1 MTDLTRRDPMKLCA
15 KAGYR
20 LLIAAAVIVLAGC
33 GSLGPKTLDKDQ
45 LNYGSSIGQNWKN
58 QMLANVVRLRYV
70 DMPVFVDVG
79 SIVSGYTLETQVSGR
94 LGFSDSLTGGDSQG
108 LGAGGRYTDRP
119 TITYM
124 PKTGDDYLRS
134 LLEPVEPR
142 ALLALVQAG
151 YSAELLFTWALE
163 SINGVRNYA
172 AIGNS
177 TRSAD
182 SEFYEFANLITEL
195 QSLGAVAFELENDP
209 DTAHDI
215 VFVLRQQNPSE
226 AVREKHRRISK
237 ILHLDPDLQRY
248 AVIYAP
254 FQINGATLSLQTRS
268 VLQMLFAMSG
278 FVEVPDAMAG
288 QAVPGYRL
296 APGMERPF
304 TVQSGPDRPARSF
317 AAVEYQDHWYWIDNT
332 DLPSKRV
339 FTLMLFLTT
348 LTNDRSKDIG
358 PVLTIPTG

>member
-1 MTDLTRRDPMKLCA
+1 
-15 KAGYR
+15 
-20 LLIAAAVIVLAGC
+20 
-33 GSLGPKTLDKDQ
+33 
-45 LNYGSSIGQNWKN
+45 
-58 QMLANVVRLRYV
+58 
-70 DMPVFVDVG
+70 
-79 SIVSGYTLETQVSGR
+79 
-94 LGFSDSLTGGDSQG
+94 
-108 LGAGGRYTDRP
+108 
-119 TITYM
+119 
-124 PKTGDDYLRS
+124 
-134 LLEPVEPR
+134 
-142 ALLALVQAG
+142 
-151 YSAELLFTWALE
+151 
-163 SINGVRNYA
+163 
-172 AIGNS
+172 
-177 TRSAD
+177 
-182 SEFYEFANLITEL
+182 
-195 QSLGAVAFELENDP
+195 VAFELENDP

-226 AVREKHRRISK
+226 AVQEKQRRVSE

-254 FQINGATLSLQTRS
+254 FQINGATISLQTRS

-304 TVQSGPDRPARSF
+304 TVQSGPDRPARNF